1 MLGFAGKDRRSKGAA
16 ELDGWTIALERIAR
30 EAEAK
35 TGVLDLGRL
44 GLSAL
49 PDELFQLKHL
59 RRLNLGANYFD
70 EEGQWQDSEKLANL
84 QNLTCSGTQVRDLA
98 PLEKLANPQS
108 LTCSGT
114 QVCDLAPLEKLAH
127 LQRTKAQISGSI
139 GP

>member
-1 MLGFAGKDRRSKGAA
+1 
-16 ELDGWTIALERIAR
+16 LDGWTIALERIAR

-70 EEGQWQDSEKLANL
+70 EEGQWQDSA
-84 QNLTCSGTQVRDLA
+84 SDLGKNA
-98 PLEKLANPQS
+98 VAAS
-108 LTCSGT
+108 L
-114 QVCDLAPLEKLAH
+114 PH
-127 LQRTKAQISGSI
+127 LVELSELRLLH
-139 GP
+139 